1 MTDPDSGPLLTV
13 SGLTKRYGETIAL
26 DIDELA
32 VPRGVTGLLGPN
44 GAGKTTLLGLLL
56 GLHPPTSGS
65 LTVLGLDPAVAGP
78 EVRARVGY
86 GPEHRRVP
94 SDLRAVD
101 FVRHM
106 AEIHGLPAGD
116 ATARASDALWLVEL
130 GEERSRPLGTMSTG
144 QLQRVKLAQAIA
156 HDPAVI
162 FLDEPTDGLDPLQRD
177 AMLDLIRRVGDEF
190 SISVLLSSHLLAE
203 VERVCDGVVILE
215 AGRLLKAGSLTD
227 LRAAAP
233 GLIVELT
240 DRAAAAALAASL
252 RSAGC
257 EVGED
262 GLQLTITG
270 EGDLAHRVQDA
281 LAASG
286 ASLNRLQQ
294 RATRLEDVFLET
306 VG

>member
-1 MTDPDSGPLLTV
+1 MSDTDPGPLLTV
-13 SGLTKRYGETIAL
+13 SGLTKRYGETTAL

-56 GLHPPTSGS
+56 GLHPPSSGS

-94 SDLRAVD
+94 ADLRAVD

-106 AEIHGLPAGD
+106 AEIHGLPSGD

-190 SISVLLSSHLLAE
+190 SISILLSSHLLAE

-215 AGRLLKAGSLTD
+215 AGRLLKVGSLAD

-233 GLIVELT
+233 GLVVELT
-240 DRAAAAALAASL
+240 DREAVAALAATL
-252 RSAGC
+252 RASGC

-262 GLQLTITG
+262 GLQLTVTG
-270 EGDLAHRVQDA
+270 EGDLARHVQEA

-286 ASLNRLQQ
+286 ASLNRLQP